1 MTDLKKET
9 IDALKEGNKSA
20 FREVIAFYE
29 KRLYAFIFSFTKS
42 KQTTE
47 DILQEVFIKVW
58 TIKETLN
65 TDLAFNAFI
74 YKIARN
80 LTFNHLRKVA
90 NQNALRES
98 LWKGINEMHER
109 TENTIIFNDYEFL
122 VNKLLNDLPKQKRNI
137 FILSKQQGKSNQEIA
152 EELGISQKT
161 VKNHLWK
168 TMQIIR
174 EKLMPYLSESLYL
187 LVFLDLY
194 FIQ

>member
-9 IDALKEGNKSA
+9 IEALKEGNKSA
-20 FREVIAFYE
+20 FKEVIAFYE
-29 KRLYAFIFSFTKS
+29 KRLYAFIFSLTKS

-47 DILQEVFIKVW
+47 DILQEVFIKLW
-58 TIKETLN
+58 TIKEILN
-65 TDLAFNAFI
+65 PELTFNAFI

-98 LWKGINEMHER
+98 LWNDINEMHES
-109 TENTIIFNDYEFL
+109 TENTIIFNDYEVL
-122 VNKLLNDLPKQKRNI
+122 VNKLLKDLPKQKRNI

-152 EELGISQKT
+152 KELGISQKT

-174 EKLMPYLSESLYL
+174 EKLMPYLTESLYIL
-187 LVFLDLY
+187 AFLGLY
-194 FIQ
+194 FI